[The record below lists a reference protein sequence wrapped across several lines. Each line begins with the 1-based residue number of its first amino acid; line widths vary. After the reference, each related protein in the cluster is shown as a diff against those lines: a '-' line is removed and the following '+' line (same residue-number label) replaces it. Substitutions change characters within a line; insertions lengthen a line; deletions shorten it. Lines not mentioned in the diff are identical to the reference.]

1 MTASLNLTHRFDPS
15 VRRHYLNDA
24 LSVLHCHHYATL
36 YTQLA
41 LDAEDLG
48 GVKNLI
54 ETGAEVFGRFLRD
67 YYAKQEIASAADRID
82 IARQYWKTVG
92 MGLIDISSSDEK
104 SGTATMDYS
113 HLDEGWLKKW
123 GGIDRP
129 INFFTQGFLAGVFSA
144 VYDKGPDSY
153 EVSEIKSLVK
163 GDAVSEFAITM
174 K

>member
-1 MTASLNLTHRFDPS
+1 MTVNLNLTHRFDPKA
-15 VRRHYLNDA
+15 RRHYLNDA

-48 GVKNLI
+48 GIKNLV
-54 ETGAEVFGRFLRD
+54 ETGADVFGGFLKD
-67 YYAKQEIASAADRID
+67 YYANQGIASAVERIE
-82 IARQYWKTVG
+82 IARQYWKSVG
-92 MGLIDISSSDEK
+92 MGLIDISTSDEK
-104 SGTATMDYS
+104 SGKATMDYS

-129 INFFTQGFLAGVFSA
+129 INFFTQGFLAGVFAA
-144 VYDKGPDSY
+144 VYDKSPDSY
-153 EVSEIKSLVK
+153 DVAEIKSLVK
-163 GDAVSEFAITM
+163 GDDISEFTITL

>member
-1 MTASLNLTHRFDPS
+1 MTVTLNLTHRFDPS
-15 VRRHYLNDA
+15 VRRHYLNEA

-54 ETGAEVFGRFLRD
+54 EAGADVFGGFLND
-67 YYAKQEIASAADRID
+67 YYAKQGITSAADRID
-82 IARQYWKTVG
+82 IAQQYWKTVG

-104 SGTATMDYS
+104 SGKATMEYS

-129 INFFTQGFLAGVFSA
+129 INFFTQGFLVGVFSA
-144 VYDKGPDSY
+144 VYGKSPDSY
-153 EVSEIKSLVK
+153 EVSETKSLVK
-163 GDAVSEFAITM
+163 GDDISEFTITL